1 MPTSRFVPLNW
12 LRQQLPC
19 ILCGIAKQ
27 QQHAVCLHCW
37 QQLPWLKQ
45 TVIRHELEI
54 MVACHYHYPLDRIIQ
69 KFKYQQQ
76 LHYQRLLAGCLSQL
90 KLPRI
95 QAIVPMPIAT
105 ERLASRGF
113 NQSILLA
120 KILAKQLNVP
130 VWQPI
135 QRQSQ
140 HAQKG
145 LSRLERIEDIEN
157 QFQIYHP
164 QSIRYRRVLML
175 DDVVTTGSS
184 LHALRIQLQSLG
196 CEQIYACCVAAA
208 EL

>member
-1 MPTSRFVPLNW
+1 MPTSRFDPLNW
-12 LRQQLPC
+12 LWQQLPC
-19 ILCGIAKQ
+19 ILCGITKQ
-27 QQHAVCLHCW
+27 QQHAVCLDCW

-45 TVIRHELEI
+45 TVTRHELDI

-113 NQSILLA
+113 NQSVLLA

-145 LSRLERIEDIEN
+145 LSRLERVEDIEN

-164 QSIRYRRVLML
+164 QPIRYRRVLML

>member
-1 MPTSRFVPLNW
+1 MPMSRFDPLNW

-19 ILCGIAKQ
+19 ILCGISKQ

-45 TVIRHELEI
+45 TVTRHELEI

-140 HAQKG
+140 YAQKG

-157 QFQIYHP
+157 QFQIFYP